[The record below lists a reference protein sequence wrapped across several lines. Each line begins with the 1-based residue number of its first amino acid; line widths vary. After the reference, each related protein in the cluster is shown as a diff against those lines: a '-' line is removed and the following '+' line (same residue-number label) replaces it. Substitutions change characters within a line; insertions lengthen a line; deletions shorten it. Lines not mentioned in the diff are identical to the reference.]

1 MPIKFQQLT
10 AKVEKIWTRQ
20 NVIFKDNSL
29 WLGSE
34 KPVKC
39 GQDTS
44 ATAKIVRLQ

>member
-10 AKVEKIWTRQ
+10 AEAEKIWARQ

-39 GQDTS
+39 SQDPS
-44 ATAKIVRLQ
+44 ATAKIVRL